1 MDETKQPGINFNNI
15 ILKEV
20 TFKRSPGIIEKPELD
35 ISFNVISA
43 ISEDNKSLNLE
54 VVTILKEKKG
64 LFSLEFSLIG
74 NFSVIGNSE
83 NMSLEEFSK
92 TNAPA
97 LMMPYIRETIS
108 NITLRSG
115 LKPIIIPPINIISM
129 VNKKTAVI
137 DSDS

>member
-20 TFKRSPGIIEKPELD
+20 TFRRSPGIIEKPELD
-35 ISFNVISA
+35 INFNVISA
-43 ISEDNKSLNLE
+43 ISEDKKSLNLE

-64 LFSLEFSLIG
+64 LFNLEFSLIG
-74 NFSVIGNSE
+74 NFSIIGNSE

-92 TNAPA
+92 TNASA

-115 LKPIIIPPINIISM
+115 LKPVIIPPINIISM
-129 VNKKTAVI
+129 VNKKTATI
-137 DSDS
+137 DSNS